1 MQVPT
6 DGHPQA
12 RWGWGGEAAGE
23 GGSNPGHWALG
34 SSLPPSPGP
43 PPPPIPYCLPACS
56 MAVRIPLGTLITP
69 CTICWPRSS
78 SAAAAMPS
86 TALPK
91 PTR

>member
-43 PPPPIPYCLPACS
+43 PPAPDSLLSACLLHGSAD
-56 MAVRIPLGTLITP
+56 PLGN
-69 CTICWPRSS
+69 
-78 SAAAAMPS
+78 ADH
-86 TALPK
+86 ALYDMLAQELFSGSRHAQHSLAK
-91 PTR
+91 AH